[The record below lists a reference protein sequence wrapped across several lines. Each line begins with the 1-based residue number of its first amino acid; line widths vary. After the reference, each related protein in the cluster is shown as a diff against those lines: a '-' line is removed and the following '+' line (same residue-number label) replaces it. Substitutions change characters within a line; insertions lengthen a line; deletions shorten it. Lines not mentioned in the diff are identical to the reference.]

1 MYGQGG
7 PNGDGV
13 QGVGNGVAAAGV
25 RGFGSFGVHAIAGP
39 NNGDT
44 AVFAEGHPGAI
55 GIFASGSQAGF
66 FAGDVVVTGI
76 KSAVVP
82 FPDGSHRQLYCME
95 SPESWF
101 EDFGS
106 GHLTNGRAEI
116 QLDPDFAA
124 TVSTDDY
131 HVFLAEYDDNN
142 ALFVTN
148 RTKTG
153 FEVRAKTSTSVAK
166 FSYRVVA
173 RRKDI
178 TPARLAKVTL
188 PTARSEALLAR
199 LKSARA

>member
-1 MYGQGG
+1 MG
-7 PNGDGV
+7 
-13 QGVGNGVAAAGV
+13 A
-25 RGFGSFGVHAIAGP
+25 FGVHAIAGP
-39 NNGDT
+39 NNGST
-44 AVFAEGHPGAI
+44 AVFAEGHAGAI

-66 FAGDVVVTGI
+66 FAGDVVVSSASLSVDHDLTVSGNFSVLSPGI
-76 KSAVVP
+76 KSVVVP

-106 GHLTNGRAEI
+106 GHLTNGQAQI

-131 HVFLAEYDDNN
+131 HVFIAEYDDNN
-142 ALFVTN
+142 GLFVTN

-178 TPARLAKVTL
+178 VPARLAKVTL
-188 PTARSEALLAR
+188 PKARDEAVLAR
-199 LKSARA
+199 LKTARA

>member
-1 MYGQGG
+1 
-7 PNGDGV
+7 
-13 QGVGNGVAAAGV
+13 
-25 RGFGSFGVHAIAGP
+25 VHAIAGP

-44 AVFAEGHPGAI
+44 AVYAEGHAGAI
-55 GIFASGSQAGF
+55 GIFASGGQAGF
-66 FAGDVVVTGI
+66 FAGEVFFSGNVFVTGT
-76 KSAVVP
+76 KSVVVP

-95 SPESWF
+95 SPENWF

-106 GHLTNGRAEI
+106 GHLANGRAEI
-116 QLDPDFAA
+116 QLDPDFAT

-131 HVFLAEYDDNN
+131 HVFIAEYDDNN

-148 RTKTG
+148 QTKTG
-153 FEVRAKTSTSVAK
+153 FEVRAKTSTKVAK

-178 TPARLAKVTL
+178 APARLAKVPL
-188 PTARSEALLAR
+188 PKAREEAALAR